1 MRKPSN
7 ILYGVDEVPPRGVL
21 LGSALQ
27 HVGLLAIYL
36 VYPILIARA
45 GGLSEEKVLDVVSI
59 CMLAMAITAILPAL
73 KRGPIG
79 AGIFCPSLFSP
90 AYATPSLIAVKA
102 GGLPLVYGMTIFS
115 GIAEM
120 LFGKVQHRVRPFFP
134 PEIAGLVVILIG
146 VSSGKLGAKLI
157 LGIEGGVIDG
167 RYYSIAAVTLAT
179 MIAFSVW
186 AKGKLKTFCALIGMI
201 VGYITAAL
209 LGKVPPHDIERI
221 VAAPL
226 LDVPSISHIGWKFDF
241 ALVVPFA
248 IAAFASTFK
257 AVGAVTTV
265 QRSNDAE
272 WVRPDMRSIG
282 RGVVA
287 DGAGNVVAGFLGTFG
302 INSSPGA
309 VGLAAA
315 TGVTS
320 RVVAFG
326 MGLFFLLLAFLPKA
340 SAVVAVMPRPV
351 MGAVLMYSACFVLLH
366 GIEIVASRLLDA
378 RRTFVVGLS
387 FLTGLAAEVYPG
399 AFAGLPHVVE
409 PLVSSSLVLGLLV
422 ALLLNLVFRIGVWRV
437 GRMQVEPSQVDYPR
451 LMEFI
456 ETQGALWGARRDVI
470 ERARFNVAQSVETII
485 DSAAPQGP
493 LEIEASFD
501 EFRVDIAVR
510 YTGAPIELP
519 ETRPSE
525 DEILETD
532 EGPRR
537 LAGYLLRHSADRVRA
552 SHRAGRSM
560 IVFHFDH

>member
-1 MRKPSN
+1 
-7 ILYGVDEVPPRGVL
+7 
-21 LGSALQ
+21 
-27 HVGLLAIYL
+27 
-36 VYPILIARA
+36 
-45 GGLSEEKVLDVVSI
+45 
-59 CMLAMAITAILPAL
+59 
-73 KRGPIG
+73 
-79 AGIFCPSLFSP
+79 
-90 AYATPSLIAVKA
+90 
-102 GGLPLVYGMTIFS
+102 
-115 GIAEM
+115 
-120 LFGKVQHRVRPFFP
+120 
-134 PEIAGLVVILIG
+134 
-146 VSSGKLGAKLI
+146 
-157 LGIEGGVIDG
+157 
-167 RYYSIAAVTLAT
+167 
-179 MIAFSVW
+179 
-186 AKGKLKTFCALIGMI
+186 
-201 VGYITAAL
+201 
-209 LGKVPPHDIERI
+209 
-221 VAAPL
+221 
-226 LDVPSISHIGWKFDF
+226 
-241 ALVVPFA
+241 
-248 IAAFASTFK
+248 
-257 AVGAVTTV
+257 
-265 QRSNDAE
+265 
-272 WVRPDMRSIG
+272 
-282 RGVVA
+282 
-287 DGAGNVVAGFLGTFG
+287 
-302 INSSPGA
+302 
-309 VGLAAA
+309 
-315 TGVTS
+315 
-320 RVVAFG
+320 